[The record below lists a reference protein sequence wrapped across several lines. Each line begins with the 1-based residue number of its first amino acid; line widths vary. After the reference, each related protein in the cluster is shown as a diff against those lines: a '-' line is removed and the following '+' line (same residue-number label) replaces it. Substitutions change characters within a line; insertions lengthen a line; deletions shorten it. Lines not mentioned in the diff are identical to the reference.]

1 MSFAF
6 GGGCRSHAEK
16 IDSREG
22 RKGWMWELMRS
33 STVGVGS
40 WETPGILA
48 RWTKDM
54 TTGRPRLNL
63 IICRQNVHTESS
75 WKNDKVLPVDGFEYR
90 QSARWS
96 GQNQMLSHP
105 TLVM

>member
-22 RKGWMWELMRS
+22 RKGWMWKLMRS
-33 STVGVGS
+33 STLGVGS
-40 WETPGILA
+40 WETPGILV

-54 TTGRPRLNL
+54 TTGRPQLNL
-63 IICRQNVHTESS
+63 IIGRQNVYTESS
-75 WKNDKVLPVDGFEYR
+75 WKNDKVLPVVGFEYR